1 MTASYSTEL
10 YGAYDHRELAEEQA
24 FPEALRRTSFLMKAL
39 CFIALGR
46 PDLEDHWKSLQL
58 DEKFETIRTTLCS
71 ILANTITT
79 AVVLLATS
87 GVFVTTVSP
96 VTYFD
101 YSSPAP
107 YFLLLMSLMLAMI
120 AMLIS
125 GLNMIRWL
133 HTDRQWTQEQLKQGG
148 YFVVSYL
155 LSLVTPIF
163 FVASSLHCFMFA
175 MLLTGFFSQSIICRT
190 LTAFWVVTYVANI
203 GIIWMEFLWKYAN
216 ILKAR

>member
-1 MTASYSTEL
+1 MAAFYSTEL
-10 YGAYDHRELAEEQA
+10 YGTHDRRELIP
-24 FPEALRRTSFLMKAL
+24 FPEALCRTSLLMKAL
-39 CFIALGR
+39 CFIALGH
-46 PDLEDHWKSLQL
+46 PNLEDHWKSLQS
-58 DEKFETIRTTLCS
+58 DEAFETIRTTSCS

-101 YSSPAP
+101 YSSPVP
-107 YFLLLMSLMLAMI
+107 YVLLLMSLMLAMI

-133 HTDRQWTQEQLKQGG
+133 HTDRQWTQEQLKQGS

-163 FVASSLHCFMFA
+163 FVASSLHCFIFA
-175 MLLTGFFSQSIICRT
+175 MLLTGFCSQSIICRT
-190 LTAFWVVTYVANI
+190 LTALWVVTYVVNV
-203 GIIWMEFLWKYAN
+203 GVIWMEFLWKYAN